1 MMMGCVQ
8 HNQPAPHIA
17 LDGKSKEAHVSGC
30 MQVCAYVV
38 GDAFMHGLSDCAW
51 TGLRACLAVLT
62 LTLLIMLLKDIK
74 AFL

>member
-1 MMMGCVQ
+1 MMMGCAQ
-8 HNQPAPHIA
+8 RNQAAPQIA
-17 LDGKSKEAHVSGC
+17 LDSACKETHVSGC

-62 LTLLIMLLKDIK
+62 LTLLTLLLKDIK
-74 AFL
+74 AVL